1 MERHLRS
8 QSVMLQVWARLLDVL
23 RRSKRLNRL
32 GDYPRCVLALSV
44 SRSESAEEGI
54 EITQIGE
61 KISLKVQEFLETG
74 KIQEASTFWNSFL
87 HSFKDMRLSVR
98 DPTRYSWFE
107 DEWEI
112 PRFER
117 ITNCTRNRFA
127 RRFSLP
133 MSHCAALIGSF
144 RLGQGFNSAHSLYEQ
159 GIRTIQDLRDR
170 NLYVSQLEHY
180 EDLQEKYASLPSNS
194 LSLHLY
200 TILMRR

>member
-117 ITNCTRNRFA
+117 ITICTRNRFA

-144 RLGQGFNSAHSLYEQ
+144 RLGTRFQLCSFFV
-159 GIRTIQDLRDR
+159 RTRYSNDSRFKRSKLVRFTTWALRR
-170 NLYVSQLEHY
+170 FTRKVRFSPL
-180 EDLQEKYASLPSNS
+180 
-194 LSLHLY
+194 
-200 TILMRR
+200 